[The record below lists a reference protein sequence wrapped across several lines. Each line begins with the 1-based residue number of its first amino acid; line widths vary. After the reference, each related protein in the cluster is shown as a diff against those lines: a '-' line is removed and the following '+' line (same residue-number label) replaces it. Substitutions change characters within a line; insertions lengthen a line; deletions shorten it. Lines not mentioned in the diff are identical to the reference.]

1 MAAYKFD
8 NYINGETTDLYKPM
22 KTQESRPEV
31 ASLTNLQPVVQD
43 PRNTKVK
50 SAMIVL
56 SGQSKQKNPPYYLG
70 ELHNSQSRSLSDDNA
85 SKEDRDRVMDFY
97 IPDDQSR
104 KSKPTT
110 TVVITHEGDF
120 IESAQENSKK
130 YSPSISTN

>member
-97 IPDDQSR
+97 IPDD
-104 KSKPTT
+104 
-110 TVVITHEGDF
+110 
-120 IESAQENSKK
+120 
-130 YSPSISTN
+130 